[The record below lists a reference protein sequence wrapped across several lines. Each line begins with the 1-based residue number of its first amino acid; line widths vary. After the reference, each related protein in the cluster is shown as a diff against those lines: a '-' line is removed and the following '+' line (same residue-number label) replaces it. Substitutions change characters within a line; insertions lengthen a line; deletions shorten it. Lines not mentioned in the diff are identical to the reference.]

1 MTAAAAGGG
10 LRLDKLLWYLRF
22 SRSRSLAQAMIAT
35 GHIRVDGRRIERASA
50 IVRAGQVI
58 VLPLGERIAVLR
70 LTCLPLRRGLPEEAA
85 GCYDRLDAPSSATAE

>member
-1 MTAAAAGGG
+1 MTPAAAGAG

-50 IVRAGQVI
+50 MVRAGQVI

-70 LTCLPLRRGLPEEAA
+70 LTRLPQRRGPAEEAA
-85 GCYDRLDAPSSATAE
+85 DCYDRLDAGVQ